1 MNEELQQ
8 MLRVIAV
15 FHQDNGAKLLF
26 KELKNRVIRDWA
38 DSRQQDKREDAWF
51 MLQAIGRLENL
62 IQEIPQTVTVE
73 KVKVATRKPK

>member
-1 MNEELQQ
+1 MNEDVQQ

-15 FHQDNGAKLLF
+15 FAQDQGAKLLF

-38 DSRQQDKREDAWF
+38 ESNITAKREDAWF

-62 IQEIPQTVTVE
+62 IQEIPQVVTVE
-73 KVKVATRKPK
+73 KVKATTRKPK